1 MTLYTAIP
9 NTTTWQTELT
19 KTSND
24 SKNDNQPNNNGRKK
38 SHQNNHQKSNHYKDR
53 KQQLYGKIES
63 YIYLQFNNVTRQK
76 TENGNTAAPPT
87 INNYSTLFHF
97 TLFTMDEYILLFQ
110 TVTVEA
116 HCHCIFRR
124 GSLFVQ
130 TISNSLSTSLEANAE
145 CWLLPAIILTH
156 QINFILWDHPI
167 NIDAHNV

>member
-63 YIYLQFNNVTRQK
+63 YISAV
-76 TENGNTAAPPT
+76 
-87 INNYSTLFHF
+87 
-97 TLFTMDEYILLFQ
+97 
-110 TVTVEA
+110 
-116 HCHCIFRR
+116 
-124 GSLFVQ
+124 
-130 TISNSLSTSLEANAE
+130 
-145 CWLLPAIILTH
+145 
-156 QINFILWDHPI
+156 
-167 NIDAHNV
+167 